1 MKRKGYTLVE
11 VIVAFAIFAIV
22 LAGITSTFAFTSK
35 MQTLSD
41 CYVHFETIC
50 LDIDTYSTTYGRSWD
65 EHYYGERTDG
75 TTIYYTDKYEVT
87 ASEEDARYSLSYEYV
102 GEHELYVNVVDT
114 DSGRVI
120 IRNLNYGGDRYEVT
134 P

>member
-50 LDIDTYSTTYGRSWD
+50 LDIDTYSTTYGRNWD
-65 EHYYGERTDG
+65 LHYYGAQLDSA
-75 TTIYYTDKYEVT
+75 TIYYNDKYEVT
-87 ASEEDARYSLSYEYV
+87 ASEENARYSLSYEYV
-102 GEHELYVNVVDT
+102 GDHELYVNVVDAN
-114 DSGRVI
+114 SGRTIVK
-120 IRNLNYGGDRYEVT
+120 NLNYGGDRYEVA